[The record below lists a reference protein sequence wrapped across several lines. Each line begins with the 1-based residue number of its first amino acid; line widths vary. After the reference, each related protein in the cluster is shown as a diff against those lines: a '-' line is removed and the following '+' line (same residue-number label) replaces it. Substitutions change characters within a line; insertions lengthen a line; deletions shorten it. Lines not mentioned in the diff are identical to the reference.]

1 MDIPD
6 PALYGGLAIVGGIYV
21 ALPLAKLIYDKIFPD
36 RSFEDDLARLN
47 EKIEGVQESVETLI
61 ATKR

>member
-6 PALYGGLAIVGGIYV
+6 PAVYGGLAIAGGIYV
-21 ALPLAKLIYDKIFPD
+21 LIPLAKLLYDKVFPD
-36 RSFEDDLARLN
+36 RSIGADLARLN

-61 ATKR
+61 ATSK